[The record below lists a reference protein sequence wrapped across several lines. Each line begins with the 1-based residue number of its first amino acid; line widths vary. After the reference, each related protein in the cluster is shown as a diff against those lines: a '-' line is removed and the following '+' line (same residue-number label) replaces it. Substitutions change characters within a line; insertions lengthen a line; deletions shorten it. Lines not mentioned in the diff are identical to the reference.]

1 MLVTTASQRLLR
13 SRLSTSPFAQISA
26 PNTREHRNFLH
37 QDRLSQLWES
47 FSLSDRHAEQQLCNA
62 TRANQKVPKGCDPSL
77 CSNSRL
83 LHLHHQEQLSL
94 AQSDEAKRYP
104 AAPACRCSFSEIGVR
119 FKCSKKRLPYSG
131 LRDSDSSFIRLW
143 LPGDFRFGH
152 STVLPKASILDP
164 ARRSTPANKR
174 S

>member
-62 TRANQKVPKGCDPSL
+62 TCANQKVPKGTHRFAQIL
-77 CSNSRL
+77 ACSTYITKSSSHWLRATKQRGIPQPL
-83 LHLHHQEQLSL
+83 
-94 AQSDEAKRYP
+94 P
-104 AAPACRCSFSEIGVR
+104 AAAVFRKSACASNAPRSACHTPGLGIRIQVLFVCGFQGISDLGTR
-119 FKCSKKRLPYSG
+119 PYSQKH
-131 LRDSDSSFIRLW
+131 LS
-143 LPGDFRFGH
+143 
-152 STVLPKASILDP
+152 
-164 ARRSTPANKR
+164 
-174 S
+174 